1 MNQCASS
8 RPYLISPRLKPF
20 RRDINPHFQ
29 SWQITPPPHLSL
41 MNMYMMQMYT
51 VKTRNSPNNNKR
63 WCCSL
68 FFIYACIFRVQR
80 NLQGKISLE
89 DDRIVKEMLS
99 SSSSDTFYVGGM
111 DISFFEGDN
120 VNACAA
126 LVVCSYP
133 DLEVPEFINHA
144 K

>member
-1 MNQCASS
+1 MRPTPISS
-8 RPYLISPRLKPF
+8 HQGWNLLKPF
-20 RRDINPHFQ
+20 RIDISP
-29 SWQITPPPHLSL
+29 WQITPPPHLSL
-41 MNMYMMQMYT
+41 MYMMQMYT
-51 VKTRNSPNNNKR
+51 VKKRNTPKNNKR

-99 SSSSDTFYVGGM
+99 SSSSDTFYIGGM

-133 DLEVPEFINHA
+133 DLEVPKFLNQV

>member
-1 MNQCASS
+1 
-8 RPYLISPRLKPF
+8 
-20 RRDINPHFQ
+20 
-29 SWQITPPPHLSL
+29 
-41 MNMYMMQMYT
+41 
-51 VKTRNSPNNNKR
+51 
-63 WCCSL
+63 
-68 FFIYACIFRVQR
+68 
-80 NLQGKISLE
+80 
-89 DDRIVKEMLS
+89 MLS
-99 SSSSDTFYVGGM
+99 SSSSDTFYIGGM